1 MSSGDSWSLPVK
13 QGLYDP
19 SLEKDACGVGFIVAI
34 DGKRSHKIVSDAEIL
49 SARMNHRGACACDND
64 TGDGAGVLCAIPHD
78 YYAEEIREKQGIQ
91 LPEFGKYATGILFL
105 DKRTHEQT
113 EAAFEKL
120 AAECNL
126 KVICWRDVPTDNSH
140 IGQVA
145 RKCEPYMRQVFVTGD
160 EEGELLNRQVFVL
173 RKRSSHTIPQPGLR
187 FYICSLSLRTV
198 VYKGQLTA
206 DQLWLY
212 FTDLKNPKFETYL
225 ALVHTRFS
233 TNTFPSWERAHP
245 LRMLAHNGEINTL
258 RGNVNAMKAREG
270 VMKSDVFGEKLKDLY
285 PVVEPN
291 LSDSGSADCVLEF
304 LVMAGERTL
313 PEAVMTMVPEAWQN
327 DLTMATEKRDFY
339 HWAACAMEPWDGPA
353 LLTFTD
359 GRYVGAIL
367 DRNGLRPSR
376 FYVTKDNMMVM
387 ASEVG
392 VYDTEASNVVL
403 KVKDRGITAAEKSR
417 HTKNNIETN
426 RKKKN

>member
-1 MSSGDSWSLPVK
+1 MSSEPWTLPPK

-19 SLEKDACGVGFIVAI
+19 TLEREACGVGFIVAI
-34 DGKRSHKIVSDAEIL
+34 DGKRSHKIIRDAQTL

-78 YYAEEIREKQGIQ
+78 YYANEIREQQNIE
-91 LPEFGKYATGILFL
+91 LPEFGRYATGILFL
-105 DKRTHEQT
+105 DKNTHK
-113 EAAFEKL
+113 EAEVAFEKL
-120 AAECNL
+120 AKECNL
-126 KVICWRDVPTDNSH
+126 RVLCWRNVPTDITQ

-145 RKCEPYMRQVFVTGD
+145 KKCEPYMRQVFVTGD
-160 EEGELLNRQVFVL
+160 QDAETLKRQIFVL
-173 RKRSSHTIPQPGLR
+173 RKRSSHSIPRPELR
-187 FYICSLSLRTV
+187 YYICSLSLKTV

-212 FTDLKNPKFETYL
+212 FMDLKSPKFETYL

-245 LRMLAHNGEINTL
+245 LRLLAHNGEINTL
-258 RGNVNAMKAREG
+258 RGNVNFMKAREG
-270 VMKSDVFGEKLKDLY
+270 VMSSQIYGDQLKQLY

-304 LVMAGERTL
+304 LVMAGQRSL

-339 HWAACAMEPWDGPA
+339 HWAACVMEPWDGPA

-367 DRNGLRPSR
+367 DR
-376 FYVTKDNMMVM
+376 
-387 ASEVG
+387 
-392 VYDTEASNVVL
+392 
-403 KVKDRGITAAEKSR
+403 
-417 HTKNNIETN
+417 
-426 RKKKN
+426 